1 MKPEAEARTNDEL
14 RPPAQAGA
22 LPSSHMAFQNSLL
35 FSICGLGPCINQLWI
50 YKSFQLLKTNEG

>member
-1 MKPEAEARTNDEL
+1 MKAEAEPRTNDEQ
-14 RPPAQAGA
+14 RPPAEGGA
-22 LPSSHMAFQNSLL
+22 FSSSHAAFQNSLL